1 MAEKAHLR
9 VIDGQGEVAE
19 DLTPIP
25 TEVACLVDEVVDL
38 RRKIS
43 ALKGELTKLRKAD
56 PDAEMVM
63 GLLEYWKRVCK
74 NDHPR
79 VKIPV
84 DGVRWEKTKARLAEG
99 RTPEQLREVIDACA
113 AMPFMGEYGERFCCA
128 GKGRKR
134 KDELTL
140 IFRDERH
147 VEDLLEL
154 GRQGGCAADH
164 EAYRAWLHGEC
175 KSKPELVRA
184 LAHLAFREP
193 HGEILVAAACWA
205 RREQARAAQRNG
217 DGSCL
222 PRS

>member
-63 GLLEYWKRVCK
+63 GLLEYWKRACK

-79 VKIPV
+79 VRIPI
-84 DGVRWEKTKARLAEG
+84 DGVRWEKTKARLADF
-99 RTPEQLREVIDACA
+99 TPEQLREAIDACA
-113 AMPFMGEYGERFCCA
+113 AMPFMGDFGVRHCEP

-147 VEDLLEL
+147 VEELIEL
-154 GRQGGCAADH
+154 GRRDGCASEH
-164 EAYRAWLHGEC
+164 KAYARWIWEEC
-175 KSKPELVRA
+175 GHWPGLSRA
-184 LAHLAFREP
+184 LAHLASRAP
-193 HGEILVAAACWA
+193 HGEVLANAAVYY

-217 DGSCL
+217 DGQ
-222 PRS
+222 